1 MHTPMLVRW
10 TGTIPEGSQTNLLS
24 AFWDVMPTIC
34 ELAGA
39 PIPEQTDG
47 ISFAPTLCGKTQ
59 EKVHDYL
66 YWEFH
71 ELNGREALRS
81 GKWKLIRQ
89 PIVGETILELYDLSN
104 DIHEDTNLAE
114 KYPDKVKELAVL
126 MDNARIE
133 SPYFNFGR
141 EK

>member
-1 MHTPMLVRW
+1 MPTLAEL
-10 TGTIPEGSQTNLLS
+10 TGTVL
-24 AFWDVMPTIC
+24 
-34 ELAGA
+34 
-39 PIPEQTDG
+39 PEQTDG
-47 ISFAPTLCGKTQ
+47 ISFLPTLLSKKNQ
-59 EKVHDYL
+59 QAHDYL

-71 ELNGREALRS
+71 ELNGRDALRS

-114 KYPDKVKELAVL
+114 KYPDKVKELVSL
-126 MDNARIE
+126 MDNARTE

>member
-1 MHTPMLVRW
+1 MSCLRWQSLQVRFC
-10 TGTIPEGSQTNLLS
+10 PSRRMESLS
-24 AFWDVMPTIC
+24 YQPCYQRNQQA
-34 ELAGA
+34 
-39 PIPEQTDG
+39 
-47 ISFAPTLCGKTQ
+47 
-59 EKVHDYL
+59 HDYL

-114 KYPDKVKELAVL
+114 KYPDKVKELVSL
-126 MDNARIE
+126 MDNARTE
-133 SPYFNFGR
+133 SPYFDFGR